1 MPKIYIIHE
10 NNEWTAPLIKN
21 LESLGLPYEDWFID
35 KGMLNL
41 AEAPPQGVFYNRMS
55 ASSHTRDHRYS
66 AEYTAAILSWLEAH
80 GRRVIN
86 TSRALQLEVSKVAQ
100 YTSLEAHGIRTP
112 KTIAI
117 VGKEGIL
124 EAGKKFQGAFITKHN
139 RGGKGLGVQLFQS
152 QEALEQYVNGPDF
165 ELPVDGITLV
175 QEYIQST
182 QPYITR
188 CEFIGGKFIYAVQV
202 DTSKG
207 FQLCPADACQIGDAF
222 CPVGE
227 SQQKPKFKILEN
239 FSDPILEKYA
249 KFLETNKIHIAGIE
263 FIRDEKGEIYTY
275 DVNTNTN
282 YNSDAEDAVGISGM
296 SAIAKYLGAE
306 LKERYNLT

>member
-1 MPKIYIIHE
+1 MEKIHIIHE
-10 NNEWTAPLIKN
+10 NSEWTAPLVKH
-21 LESLGLPYEDWFID
+21 LEALGLPYEDWFIEHGTLD
-35 KGMLNL
+35 LT
-41 AEAPPQGVFYNRMS
+41 EVPPEGVFYNRMS
-55 ASSHTRDHRYS
+55 ASSHTRNHRYS

-112 KTIAI
+112 KTIAA
-117 VGKEGIL
+117 VGKDAIL
-124 EAGKKFQGAFITKHN
+124 EAAHKFDGPFITKHN

-152 QEALEQYVNGPDF
+152 ITALESYVNGPDF
-165 ELPVDGITLV
+165 EIPVDGITLI
-175 QEYIQST
+175 QEYIQASE
-182 QPYITR
+182 PYITR
-188 CEFIGGKFIYAVQV
+188 CEFIGGRFIYAVQV

-227 SQQKPKFKILEN
+227 SEEKPKFRIIPG
-239 FSDPILEKYA
+239 FGSPILDKYA
-249 KFLETNKIHIAGIE
+249 KFLETNRIHIAGIE
-263 FIRDEKGEIYTY
+263 FITDTKGQIYTY

-282 YNSDAEDAVGISGM
+282 YNSDAEEAAGVFGM
-296 SAIAKYLGAE
+296 RTIAKYLGEQLKAE
-306 LKERYNLT
+306 YGDK

>member
-10 NNEWTAPLIKN
+10 NSEWTAPLIKN
-21 LESLGLPYEDWFID
+21 LEALGLPYEDWFID
-35 KGMLNL
+35 EGTLDLTEM
-41 AEAPPQGVFYNRMS
+41 PPEGIFYNRMS

-66 AEYTAAILSWLEAH
+66 AEYTAAIISWLEAH

-112 KTIAI
+112 KTIAV
-117 VGKEGIL
+117 VGKEGIF
-124 EAGKKFQGAFITKHN
+124 EAGRKFQGPFITKHN

-152 QEALEQYVNGPDF
+152 QEALKHYVEGPEF

-175 QEYIQST
+175 QEYIQSP

-207 FQLCPADACQIGDAF
+207 FQLCPADVCQIGDAF
-222 CPVGE
+222 CPVGGSE
-227 SQQKPKFKILEN
+227 RKPKFKILEG
-239 FSDPILEKYA
+239 FSNPIIEKYA
-249 KFLETNKIHIAGIE
+249 KFLENNRIHIAGIE
-263 FIRDEKGEIYTY
+263 FITDKKGDIYTY

-282 YNSDAEDAVGISGM
+282 YNSDAEEVAGISGM
-296 SAIAKYLGAE
+296 ATIAEYLGAE
-306 LKERYNLT
+306 LKRIM